1 MSPVP
6 SFDGRGL
13 IPPLIGSDE
22 TTPDRAP
29 YQASMTELVTA
40 LGTTP
45 WRENLLFGL
54 LQYRALLNRC
64 GYTSGLQFIDGSF
77 VENVEVRES
86 RDPGDIDVFS
96 FLTRPTAYQKDP
108 ALWAA
113 AGFPFWKLELMNRD
127 KNKVRFALDTYGVAV
142 DQHGP
147 LRLINETIYWY
158 SLFSHRRVTHEWKGF
173 IRVPLNPTD
182 DAAARAMIVS

>member
-13 IPPLIGSDE
+13 IPPLLGPDE
-22 TTPDRAP
+22 TTRDRSP
-29 YQASMTELVTA
+29 YYASMSELVAA

-54 LQYRALLNRC
+54 IEYRKLLAAR
-64 GYTSGLQFIDGSF
+64 GYTDGLQFIDGSF
-77 VENVEVRES
+77 VENVEVREN

-96 FLTRPTAYQKDP
+96 FLMRPPAYQQDQT
-108 ALWAA
+108 LWANV
-113 AGFPFWKLELMNRD
+113 GFPEWTSELMDRD
-127 KNKVRFALDTYGVAV
+127 RNKVRFLLDTYGVAV

-147 LRLINETIYWY
+147 LTLINETVYWY
-158 SLFSHRRVTHEWKGF
+158 SLFSHRRVTRDWKGF
-173 IRVPLNPTD
+173 VRVPLNPTD
-182 DAAARAMIVS
+182 DAAARGMIV

>member
-13 IPPLIGSDE
+13 LPPVLGPDD
-22 TTPDRAP
+22 TTRDRSP
-29 YQASMTELVTA
+29 YFASMTELVTA

-54 LQYRALLNRC
+54 LEYRRLLDRH
-64 GYTSGLQFIDGSF
+64 GYSDGLQFIDGSF

-96 FLTRPTAYQKDP
+96 FLMRPAAYQQDP
-108 ALWAA
+108 NLWATV
-113 AGFPFWKLELMNRD
+113 GFPAWAGELMDRD
-127 KNKVRFALDTYGVAV
+127 KNKARFLLDTYGIAV
-142 DQHGP
+142 DQHGR
-147 LRLINETIYWY
+147 LTLINETIYWY
-158 SLFSHRRVTHEWKGF
+158 SLFSHRRVTREWKGF
-173 IRVPLNPTD
+173 VIMPLNPPD
-182 DAAARAMIVS
+182 DAAARAMIV

>member
-6 SFDGRGL
+6 SFDNRGL
-13 IPPLIGSDE
+13 IPPLLGSDE
-22 TTPDRAP
+22 TTHDRAP
-29 YQASMTELVTA
+29 YQASMTELVAA

-54 LQYRALLNRC
+54 LEYRALLAHH
-64 GYTSGLQFIDGSF
+64 GYIDGLQFIDGSF

-96 FLTRPTAYQKDP
+96 FLMRPAAYQQDP
-108 ALWAA
+108 NLWASI
-113 AGFPFWKLELMNRD
+113 GFAVWIGELMDRD
-127 KNKVRFALDTYGVAV
+127 KNKSRFLLDTYGIAV

-158 SLFSHRRVTHEWKGF
+158 SLFSHRRVTREWKGF
-173 IRVPLNPTD
+173 VRVPLNPAD
-182 DAAARAMIVS
+182 DAAARAMIV